1 MAQYYNILDLELDDW
16 IDPSL
21 PRMYTLPLSDFPY
34 QLHDEFT
41 DKSQEFLTTTLFP
54 LFTPVMHNN
63 NRLSLE
69 PLKTGDIATF
79 KTPRI
84 DI

>member
-21 PRMYTLPLSDFPY
+21 PGMYTIPLSDFPY
-34 QLHDEFT
+34 QLHDKFT
-41 DKSQEFLTTTLFP
+41 DKSQEFLTTNLFP
-54 LFTPVMHNN
+54 LFTPVMRN

-69 PLKTGDIATF
+69 PTAT
-79 KTPRI
+79 PENRWYR
-84 DI
+84 DL